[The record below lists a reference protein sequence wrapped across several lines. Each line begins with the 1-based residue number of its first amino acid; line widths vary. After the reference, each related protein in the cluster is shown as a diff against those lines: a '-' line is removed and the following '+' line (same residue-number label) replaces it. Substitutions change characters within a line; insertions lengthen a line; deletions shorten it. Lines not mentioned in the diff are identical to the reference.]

1 MALNSEMNKYLRLS
15 ITETNKK
22 CEVKNVKK
30 KTIHHTDRLFLKNQ
44 LTYVCIG
51 IRCFQGK
58 HKLYIGTLYFTIN
71 YCE

>member
-30 KTIHHTDRLFLKNQ
+30 KTIHHTDKTFFEKSIDLCMYRN
-44 LTYVCIG
+44 
-51 IRCFQGK
+51 
-58 HKLYIGTLYFTIN
+58 
-71 YCE
+71 